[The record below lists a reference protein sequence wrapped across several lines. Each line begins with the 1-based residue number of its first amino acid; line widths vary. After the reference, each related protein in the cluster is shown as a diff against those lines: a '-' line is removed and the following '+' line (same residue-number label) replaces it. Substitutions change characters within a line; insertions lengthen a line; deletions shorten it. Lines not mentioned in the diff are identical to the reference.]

1 MRANKLF
8 ICLTSLLHVA
18 CVNQPLSVEPPMPS
32 LSEMAVTEGHNT
44 NRAVQPP
51 DVILAAMNRNYN
63 ENQNNCLERGS
74 NLPRGH
80 YYCSGVL
87 VRTVNDGA
95 FDPWM
100 SSPNAIAIGATS
112 YAWIRKDVRN
122 TRLYHPAGFILRN
135 KTEAIAG
142 NLPGLETGFIC
153 LYPFD
158 AGTGA
163 DQTHQGCGRRALRV
177 SFPTNNPRHNNSAYA
192 WGSCETSGIITVAQW
207 DAHFESVAQNRGRQ
221 CSWNVDSQAAW
232 NAMIASHAKYTT
244 HTSIWNEIMLN
255 NPADNGAG
263 LPKYIAAFFY
273 DVSLPAGKLIAQ
285 TFQRKLNAA
294 GYVVP
299 ILKLSFLA
307 PDASRFAYDPADQV
321 VPQ

>member
-1 MRANKLF
+1 MGNNKFFVCVL
-8 ICLTSLLHVA
+8 SALLVA
-18 CVNQPLSVEPPMPS
+18 CVSQAPPAEMPVAPQTDTVAAG
-32 LSEMAVTEGHNT
+32 EQKDNK
-44 NRAVQPP
+44 AVQPP

-63 ENQNNCLERGS
+63 ESQNDCRERLS

-112 YAWIRKDVRN
+112 FAWIRKDVRN

-135 KTEAIAG
+135 KAEAIAD

-158 AGTGA
+158 AGTGV
-163 DQTHQGCGRRALRV
+163 DQAHQGCGRRALRV
-177 SFPTNNPRHNNSAYA
+177 SFPQDNARHNNSAYA
-192 WGSCETSGIITVAQW
+192 WGSCEASGITTVAQW
-207 DAHFESVAQNRGRQ
+207 DALFDSVAQNRGKQ
-221 CSWNVDSQAAW
+221 CSWNVDSQLGW
-232 NAMIASHAKYTT
+232 NAMIASHAKYTA

-273 DVSLPAGKLIAQ
+273 DVNQPAGKLIAQ
-285 TFQRKLNAA
+285 NFQRKLNGA
-294 GYVVP
+294 GYAVP
-299 ILKLSFLA
+299 ILKLNFLV
-307 PDASRFAYDPADQV
+307 PDASRFSYDPLDQV